1 MPSIEVG
8 LREGVSRTTRCLTG
22 MTGVD
27 DILGGGL
34 PRGRPILVAGDT
46 GAGKTVFCLQTL
58 LNGAVQFGEPGLY
71 LSFEEREVDLRTAVD
86 AFAWGGVPA
95 DLHFHDALVGHRFE
109 ADGDFDLLGLIGI
122 LDHLCDKYGIRRLV
136 LDGIDQLLGSSDQP
150 NHVRREIS
158 RLLDWIR
165 ERDRTCLITA
175 KTKEQAGRFSDAYEH
190 LLFQVDG
197 VILLQQEMLHR
208 TAQRTLRV
216 VKLRGSEH
224 GDNAYPTVITEQGIA
239 ALYLPPQRPV
249 DGAPA
254 RATTARVSTGV
265 GDLDEMLL
273 GGLIAGT
280 TTLITGS
287 PGTAKTTL
295 AGCFVA
301 AACARGER
309 ALFVLFDEYPERVV
323 SNLQSVGLDLRTC
336 VDSGL
341 LRMEHRVSSTAG
353 PDSHVA
359 AIRGWMEEHDP
370 TCAAIDPLSALIKGR
385 TDDSAAT
392 SIEHLVQSMRARGT
406 TAMLTS
412 LIEQEGRE
420 ASEAHIS
427 TVADSWVHLDYGI
440 RRGERNRT
448 LTIVKARGI
457 GHSNQVREML
467 LSDRGIALADVY
479 PIEGGMLVGS
489 SRLMQQQSDN
499 VQRLAT
505 NAAHDIAAQHAA
517 QKRLALLDTMA
528 RLQDEL
534 RQVESSEAA
543 PFGTDTRGERS

>member
-1 MPSIEVG
+1 MSVVERGEPKTVVT
-8 LREGVSRTTRCLTG
+8 LPRCQTG

-27 DILGGGL
+27 DIFGGGL

-46 GAGKTVFCLQTL
+46 GAGKTIFCLQTL
-58 LNGAVQFGEPGLY
+58 VNGAVQFGEAGLY
-71 LSFEEREVDLRTAVD
+71 LSFEEREADLRAAVEM
-86 AFAWGGVPA
+86 FAWGGVPA

-122 LDHLCDKYGIRRLV
+122 LDHLCEKWAIRRLV
-136 LDGIDQLLGSSDQP
+136 LDGIDQLLGGSDRPQ
-150 NHVRREIS
+150 HVRREIS

-175 KTKEQAGRFSDAYEH
+175 KATARAGQFSDAYEH

-197 VILLQQEMLHR
+197 VVVLEQELLHR
-208 TAQRTLRV
+208 TVQRTLRV
-216 VKLRGSEH
+216 IKLRGSAH
-224 GDNAYPTVITEQGIA
+224 GDNAYPLVITEQGIA
-239 ALYLPPQRPV
+239 ALYLPPQRPKGESLV
-249 DGAPA
+249 
-254 RATTARVSTGV
+254 ATTARVSTGV
-265 GDLDEMLL
+265 GDLDKMLV

-280 TTLITGS
+280 TTLVTGS

-295 AGCFVA
+295 AGGFLA

-309 ALFVLFDEYPERVV
+309 SLFVLFDEYPERVV
-323 SNLQSVGLDLRTC
+323 SNLRSIGLDLQTF
-336 VDSGL
+336 VDNGL

-359 AIRGWMEEHDP
+359 AIRAWIAEHDP
-370 TCAAIDPLSALIKGR
+370 ACVAIDPLSALLKGR
-385 TDDSAAT
+385 TDDSAAP
-392 SIEHLVQSMRARGT
+392 SIEHLVQSMRARNT

-420 ASEAHIS
+420 ASEAHVS
-427 TVADSWVHLDYGI
+427 TVADTWVHLDYGI

-467 LSDRGIALADVY
+467 LSERGVMLADVY
-479 PIEGGMLVGS
+479 PVEGGMLVGS
-489 SRLMQQQSDN
+489 ARIGQERADSMQRRAVAAASEIEAQQVAN
-499 VQRLAT
+499 
-505 NAAHDIAAQHAA
+505 
-517 QKRLALLDTMA
+517 KRLALLDDIA
-528 RLQDEL
+528 VLQEQLRRLEPG
-534 RQVESSEAA
+534 SASA
-543 PFGTDTRGERS
+543 PASPVSGERT